1 VQMNNKSS
9 ANRLM
14 CQPQSNSSVPMNSKY
29 EQYAEVSLGI
39 GIKKCF
45 TYAVPQHL
53 SRDVAVGKRV
63 IVELRSRQ
71 RIGVVMRLNSYC
83 SLPSVKEVISVV
95 DSMPVLS
102 RRMLKLIEWVASYYL
117 APLGTVV
124 EAAIPHG
131 LGEVKAQIRE
141 GGVERTSGKG
151 RRPINIVSSL
161 PAGLW
166 ADAEKEDFQLT
177 QGQRDALSRIIAA
190 TDAKDT
196 KPILLHGVTG
206 SGKTEVFLRATE
218 HVLKKGKRALILVP
232 EISLTPALLSLFA
245 RRFGDKA
252 GIFHSKLT
260 PAQRRDQWE
269 RAYRGEVDVVI
280 GVRSAVFAPLARLGL
295 IVVDEE
301 HEATYK
307 QARAP
312 HFNARDVAVVSGSIF
327 RCPVVLCGATPS
339 LETFYNSE
347 INKYQYIFLSQRVD
361 SRPLAVVSVIDM
373 RQEASHLADGAL
385 EPAIASG
392 DGRAAKS
399 VCSSIVSR
407 EARDAVGKTLAAG
420 EQSLLFMNRRG
431 FSPFLICG
439 KCGHVFRCDHCDI
452 TLTYHSDRSLI
463 VCHLCGAKRPVPA
476 RCDACRSEEIRFI
489 GFGTEK
495 VQEEAARLFPDAN
508 ILRMDS
514 DAISTR
520 RKYERALSSIMR
532 GEVDIIVGTQIVA
545 KGHNFPHLTL
555 VVVVLADTILNL
567 PDFRAAERTFQLLT
581 QVSGRPGR
589 FSRHGSRGAN
599 DVCHA
604 KQGTVLLQTYSPQ
617 HYAIKAAAA
626 QDYASFFEQE
636 MKFRTRLGL
645 PPLTRLASLLV
656 SGKDYRRTS
665 RAAECVGEVL
675 RAGQSDN
682 IHILGPAE
690 APIAKLK
697 DRYRFQAF
705 VRSYSSTRLRS
716 FLLDR
721 LKNLKRAK
729 TGGSDIR
736 LTVDI
741 DPSSML

>member
-1 VQMNNKSS
+1 MNNGTET
-9 ANRLM
+9 NGLM
-14 CQPQSNSSVPMNSKY
+14 CKPQSNSSAQMNHPYK
-29 EQYAEVSLGI
+29 QFAEVSLGI
-39 GIKKCF
+39 GAEKCF

-63 IVELRSRQ
+63 IVELRTRQ
-71 RIGVVMRLNSYC
+71 RIGVVIRLIPSC
-83 SLPSVKEVISVV
+83 SLSSVKELISVV
-95 DSMPVLS
+95 DSLPVLS

-124 EAAIPHG
+124 EAAVPHG
-131 LGEVKAQIRE
+131 LGEVKGQIST
-141 GGVERTSGKG
+141 GGVERTSRRG
-151 RRPINIVSSL
+151 RRPIDIISSL
-161 PAGLW
+161 PADLW
-166 ADAEKEDFQLT
+166 TDSDEATENLELT
-177 QGQRDALSRIIAA
+177 SEQRDALSRIIAA
-190 TDAKDT
+190 ADAKDT

-218 HVLKKGKRALILVP
+218 HVLKKGKKALILVP

-245 RRFGDKA
+245 RRFGDRA

-269 RAYRGEVDVVI
+269 RAYRGEVDVMI

-307 QARAP
+307 QERAP

-327 RCPVVLCGATPS
+327 KCPVVLCGATPS
-339 LETFYNSE
+339 LETFHNSVRG
-347 INKYQYIFLSQRVD
+347 KYQYIFLSQRVD
-361 SRPLAVVSVIDM
+361 SRPLADVKVIDM
-373 RQEASHLADGAL
+373 RQEAQKSSSILAD
-385 EPAIASG
+385 EAS
-392 DGRAAKS
+392 
-399 VCSSIVSR
+399 
-407 EARDAVGKTLAAG
+407 DAVGRTLAAG
-420 EQSLLFMNRRG
+420 EQALLFMNRRG
-431 FSPFLICG
+431 FSPFLICS

-452 TLTYHSDRSLI
+452 TLTYHSARSSL
-463 VCHLCGAKRPVPA
+463 VCHLCGTRRPVPTQ
-476 RCDACRSEEIRFI
+476 CDACRSDQIKFI

-495 VQEEAARLFPDAN
+495 VQEEAARLFPDAR

-520 RKYERALSSIMR
+520 RKYERALSAVTR

-589 FSRHGSRGAN
+589 FSRRSCKAAN
-599 DVCHA
+599 EVCHA
-604 KQGTVLLQTYSPQ
+604 KRGTVLLQTYSPE

-626 QDYASFFEQE
+626 QDYTSFFEQE

-656 SGKDYRRTS
+656 SGKDYKRTS

-705 VRSYSSTRLRS
+705 VRSYSSTRLHS
-716 FLLDR
+716 FLLER
-721 LKNLKRAK
+721 LKALKLVRHGVSGGQRAK
-729 TGGSDIR
+729 MGPSDIR
-736 LTVDI
+736 VTVDV
-741 DPSSML
+741 DPASML